1 MELYN
6 TNIFYFAVW
15 EVLIMNAL
23 KCEMCGGVN
32 LIKEDGY
39 FVCQSCG
46 VKYTVEEAKKLRVE
60 IDRTGELDNL
70 LQLARRARQTKNI
83 NDGYKYYAQIT
94 SIDPYNW
101 EGFFYSVYF
110 QAVLTYKQDL
120 YGAASP
126 LVNSIIPTLEMI
138 KSSVS
143 DLQELTKIMQELNT
157 DLYTFSF
164 DCKNAFLER
173 LRYIYK
179 VTVGANSDFT
189 SYGRELKKLVPLM
202 VVITDIMYVLGDG
215 MLSLFGDTF
224 KAGVLAIWKINVK
237 SHDEILVKYNSGFA
251 DQSKEK
257 MLSYCAK
264 IKQLDPTYKP
274 DLQSTKKSG
283 CYVATAVYGSY
294 DCPQVWTLRRFRDY
308 TLAETWYGRAFIRT
322 YYAISPTL
330 VKWFGH
336 TEWFKKMW
344 RGSLDRMVA
353 NLNAKGVEDTPYEDK
368 DW

>member
-1 MELYN
+1 
-6 TNIFYFAVW
+6 
-15 EVLIMNAL
+15 MNAL

-70 LQLARRARQTKNI
+70 LQLARRARQTENI
-83 NDGYKYYAQIT
+83 NDGYKYYAEIA
-94 SIDPYNW
+94 SIDPHNW

-110 QAVLTYKQDL
+110 QANLTYKQDI
-120 YGAASP
+120 YGAARP
-126 LVNSIIPTLEMI
+126 LVNSIIPTLKMI

-143 DLQELTKIMQELNT
+143 DLQELTTIMQQLST
-157 DLYTFSF
+157 DLFAFSNNCLSVVNERINRMRTNLRVESDPGYALQKFGEESARIKPLLEITF
-164 DCKNAFLER
+164 NIL
-173 LRYIYK
+173 
-179 VTVGANSDFT
+179 
-189 SYGRELKKLVPLM
+189 
-202 VVITDIMYVLGDG
+202 YVYGDG
-215 MLSLFGDTF
+215 LLAVFGDRY
-224 KAGVLAIWKINVK
+224 KHLALEAWKK
-237 SHDEILVKYNSGFA
+237 SVDCHDRTARGLTERDSHA
-251 DQSKEK
+251 SREK
-257 MLSYCAK
+257 MYQYCLK
-264 IKQLDPTYKP
+264 IKQYDPSCRLPLDPN
-274 DLQSTKKSG
+274 SKSG
-283 CYVATAVYGSY
+283 GCYIATSVYGAY

-308 TLAETWYGRAFIRT
+308 TLAKTWYGRAFIHT

-336 TEWFKKMW
+336 TEWFKKLW
-344 RGSLDRMVA
+344 KGKLDRMVA